1 MNNRHYVPDPGKN
14 GELLEVDTRD
24 KKDLFKAISGQ
35 LEIFGLSPAT
45 LVPDPW
51 Y

>member
-35 LEIFGLSPAT
+35 LEIFRTTGCQTPGTKL
-45 LVPDPW
+45 
-51 Y
+51 